1 MSLDLTFKITGTN
14 TFLADVG
21 ALTLKQGGKVI
32 MTSQGF
38 SGGRSSPEASDPL
51 PSSTYH
57 IRLNIRQVVNKYPWP
72 GDSDE
77 RGMHHWYGIEKIDV
91 TDWQW
96 EWGGYR
102 AALNERDPHLP
113 RAYRGNFL
121 HGKQRP
127 DDYTH
132 GCICERSEQI
142 LQYLWTVQQQSVTV
156 NVER

>member
-14 TFLADVG
+14 NFLADVG
-21 ALTLKQGGKVI
+21 ILTLKQGGKVI

-38 SGGRSSPEASDPL
+38 SGGRSSPEPSDPL

-57 IRLNIRQVVNKYPWP
+57 IRLDIRQVVDKYPWP
-72 GDSDE
+72 GDSAA
-77 RGMHHWYGIEKIDV
+77 RGMHHWSGVEKITV
-91 TDWQW
+91 ADWQW

-102 AALNERDPHLP
+102 AALNERNQHLP

-121 HGKQRP
+121 HGKHRP
-127 DDYTH
+127 GDYTH

-142 LQYLWTVQQQSVTV
+142 LQYLWTVQQQSVAV
-156 NVER
+156 KVER